1 MWYLLIVYF
10 LCTLDAVPEE
20 LQEPETTVVEPE
32 ADEPNLDHHYNED
45 LDNGKSTDARL
56 MHIFLCFA
64 NTTLG
69 LISTLK
75 LACFAC

>member
-1 MWYLLIVYF
+1 M
-10 LCTLDAVPEE
+10 LDAVLEE
-20 LQEPETTVVEPE
+20 LQEAETTVVEPE
-32 ADEPNLDHHYNED
+32 PDEPNLDHHYKD

-56 MHIFLCFA
+56 MHKFLCFA